1 MMWYNILTNRIMK
14 PYDLLNGGMKVVQS
28 CLTLFDP
35 MDYTVHGII
44 LAIILEWVAYPF
56 SSVSSWPRNQTE
68 VSCITGG
75 FFTNGAILNTC
86 RKSFQENSSCV
97 YDKNSPESGNKGDVT
112 QHCAVCLVTQSCP
125 ILCDPMN
132 CNPPGFSVHGDSPS
146 RNIGL
151 DCHALL
157 QGIFPTQRPNP
168 GLPHCR
174 WIIYCL
180 SHKEAQEYWSE

>member
-1 MMWYNILTNRIMK
+1 MMLA
-14 PYDLLNGGMKVVQS
+14 DV
-28 CLTLFDP
+28 CL
-35 MDYTVHGII
+35 
-44 LAIILEWVAYPF
+44 
-56 SSVSSWPRNQTE
+56 
-68 VSCITGG
+68 
-75 FFTNGAILNTC
+75 
-86 RKSFQENSSCV
+86 
-97 YDKNSPESGNKGDVT
+97 ESGNKGDVT

-180 SHKEAQEYWSE
+180 SHKEAQEYWSEQPIPSPGDLSEPGIELGSPALQADSLPTEIPGKPIQHYKGHI